1 MTIENMTAD
10 ERSRRA
16 SEMLDDPFLNYV
28 LDRLE
33 LKYIDAWRTS
43 NYQDFETRS
52 EAYERL
58 NALHEFRADLELI
71 ATESAINAFNRRSRE
86 VI

>member
-1 MTIENMTAD
+1 MSIENMTAD

-33 LKYIDAWRTS
+33 LKYIDAWRS
-43 NYQDFETRS
+43 SKYEDYETRS
-52 EAYERL
+52 EAFGRL

-71 ATESAINAFNRRSRE
+71 ATESAIRAFNRRSRE

>member
-1 MTIENMTAD
+1 MTIETMTAD

-16 SEMLDDPFLNYV
+16 KDFLDDPFIQHV
-28 LDRLE
+28 LDTLE

-43 NYQDFETRS
+43 AYDDS
-52 EAYERL
+52 EIRGQAYERL
-58 NALHEFRADLELI
+58 NALHEFRADLEMI

>member
-1 MTIENMTAD
+1 MNVENMTPE

-16 SEMLDDPFLNYV
+16 SELLDDPFLQYV

-33 LKYIDAWRTS
+33 LKYVDTWRTS
-43 NYQDFETRS
+43 KYEDYELRS
-52 EAYERL
+52 EAFERL
-58 NALHEFRADLELI
+58 NALHEFRADLEMI
-71 ATESAINAFNRRSRE
+71 ATESAIRAFNRRSRE

>member
-1 MTIENMTAD
+1 MNSD

-16 SEMLDDPFLNYV
+16 NELLDDPFINYV

-43 NYQDFETRS
+43 KYEDYETRS
-52 EAYERL
+52 EAFERL
-58 NALHEFRADLELI
+58 NALHEFRADLEMI
-71 ATESAINAFNRRSRE
+71 ATESAIRAFNRRSRE